1 MEYDLLKHHLSIN
14 KNMNKRKLKELTS
27 LKITSG
33 GYEEMDYI
41 VPVLTV
47 EEYLEKKEPFYS
59 EFILLPDGRIIEA
72 RPSHAYVLDS
82 LVNYLNGGKF
92 DFSPTW
98 YIEERLCYTGA
109 VACWLES
116 QSGFEELT
124 EEQEETLRI
133 LEEKEEIKFNYSHY
147 SREKINYFFSIMP
160 SIREEARAFAEKQ
173 KKHNNA

>member
-1 MEYDLLKHHLSIN
+1 MGCNLLQHLWSISRI
-14 KNMNKRKLKELTS
+14 MNKKKLNELNS

-33 GYEEMDYI
+33 GYEGMDYI

-47 EEYLEKKEPFYS
+47 EEYLAKKEPFYS

-72 RPSHAYVLDS
+72 KPSHAYVLES
-82 LVNYLNGGKF
+82 LVNHLNEEKF

-98 YIEERLCYTGA
+98 YIEERFYHTGA

-124 EEQEETLRI
+124 EAQEETLRI
-133 LEEKEEIKFNYSHY
+133 LEEKEEIKLNYSHY
-147 SREKINYFFSIMP
+147 SREKINYFFSIMGNITRG
-160 SIREEARAFAEKQ
+160 SACFC
-173 KKHNNA
+173 

>member
-1 MEYDLLKHHLSIN
+1 
-14 KNMNKRKLKELTS
+14 MNKRKLNELTF

-72 RPSHAYVLDS
+72 KPSHAYVLES
-82 LVNYLNGGKF
+82 LVNYLNGEKF
-92 DFSPTW
+92 NFSPTW
-98 YIEERLCYTGA
+98 YVEERLYYTGA

-116 QSGFEELT
+116 QNGFEELT
-124 EEQEETLRI
+124 EAQEETLLI
-133 LEEKEEIKFNYSHY
+133 LKEKGEIKLDYSHY
-147 SREKINYFFSIMP
+147 SLEKITYFLSIM
-160 SIREEARAFAEKQ
+160 SHIREEARAFAEKHAI
-173 KKHNNA
+173 K

>member
-1 MEYDLLKHHLSIN
+1 
-14 KNMNKRKLKELTS
+14 MNKRKLKELTS

-47 EEYLEKKEPFYS
+47 EEYLAKKEPFYS

-72 RPSHAYVLDS
+72 QPSHAYVLES
-82 LVNYLNGGKF
+82 LVNYLNGEKF

-98 YIEERLCYTGA
+98 YIEERFYHTGA

-116 QSGFEELT
+116 QNGFEELT
-124 EEQEETLRI
+124 EAQEETLLI
-133 LEEKEEIKFNYSHY
+133 LKEKGEIKLNYSHY
-147 SREKINYFFSIMP
+147 SREKINYFFSIMTE
-160 SIREEARAFAEKQ
+160 IRKEARAFAEKH
-173 KKHNNA
+173 KKTQ

>member
-1 MEYDLLKHHLSIN
+1 
-14 KNMNKRKLKELTS
+14 MNKRKLNELTF

-72 RPSHAYVLDS
+72 KPSHAYILES
-82 LVNYLNGGKF
+82 LVNYLNGEKF
-92 DFSPTW
+92 NFSPTW
-98 YIEERLCYTGA
+98 YVEERLYYTGA

-116 QSGFEELT
+116 QNGFEELT
-124 EEQEETLRI
+124 EAQEETLLI
-133 LEEKEEIKFNYSHY
+133 LKEKGEIKLDYSHY
-147 SREKINYFFSIMP
+147 SLEKITYFLSIM
-160 SIREEARAFAEKQ
+160 SHIREEARAFAEKHAI
-173 KKHNNA
+173 K

>member
-1 MEYDLLKHHLSIN
+1 
-14 KNMNKRKLKELTS
+14 MNKRKLNELTS

-72 RPSHAYVLDS
+72 KPSHAYVLES
-82 LVNYLNGGKF
+82 LVNYLNGEKF
-92 DFSPTW
+92 NFSPTW
-98 YIEERLCYTGA
+98 YVEERLYYTGA

-116 QSGFEELT
+116 QNSFEELT
-124 EEQEETLRI
+124 EAQEETLLI
-133 LEEKEEIKFNYSHY
+133 LKEKGEIKLDYSHY
-147 SREKINYFFSIMP
+147 SLEKITYFLSIM
-160 SIREEARAFAEKQ
+160 SHIREEARAFAEKHAI
-173 KKHNNA
+173 K

>member
-1 MEYDLLKHHLSIN
+1 MGCSLLQHLWSIN

-47 EEYLEKKEPFYS
+47 EEYLAKKEPFYS

-72 RPSHAYVLDS
+72 KPSHAYVLES
-82 LVNYLNGGKF
+82 LVNHLNEEKF

-98 YIEERLCYTGA
+98 YIEERFYHTGA

-124 EEQEETLRI
+124 EAQEETLHI
-133 LEEKEEIKFNYSHY
+133 LEEKGEIKLNHSHY

-160 SIREEARAFAEKQ
+160 SIREEACAFAEKH
-173 KKHNNA
+173 KKTQ

>member
-1 MEYDLLKHHLSIN
+1 
-14 KNMNKRKLKELTS
+14 MNKRKLNELTF

-72 RPSHAYVLDS
+72 KPSHAYVLES
-82 LVNYLNGGKF
+82 LVNYLNGEKF
-92 DFSPTW
+92 NFSPTW
-98 YIEERLCYTGA
+98 YVEERLYYTGA

-116 QSGFEELT
+116 QNGFEELT
-124 EEQEETLRI
+124 EAQEETLLI
-133 LEEKEEIKFNYSHY
+133 LKEKGEIRLDYSHY
-147 SREKINYFFSIMP
+147 SLEKITYFLSIMP
-160 SIREEARAFAEKQ
+160 HIREEARAIAEKHAI
-173 KKHNNA
+173 K

>member
-1 MEYDLLKHHLSIN
+1 MGCDLSRHLWSTN
-14 KNMNKRKLKELTS
+14 KNMNMNKRKLKELTS

-47 EEYLEKKEPFYS
+47 EEYLAKKEPFYS

-72 RPSHAYVLDS
+72 QPSHAYVLES

-98 YIEERLCYTGA
+98 YIEERFYYTGA

-116 QSGFEELT
+116 QNGFEELT
-124 EEQEETLRI
+124 EAQEETLLI
-133 LEEKEEIKFNYSHY
+133 LKEKGEIKLNYSHFP
-147 SREKINYFFSIMP
+147 RELINHFFSIMAE
-160 SIREEARAFAEKQ
+160 IREEARAFAEKY
-173 KKHNNA
+173 KKT

>member
-1 MEYDLLKHHLSIN
+1 MGCNLLQHLWSIS
-14 KNMNKRKLKELTS
+14 KIMNKKKLNELNS

-33 GYEEMDYI
+33 GYEGMDYI
-41 VPVLTV
+41 VSVLTV
-47 EEYLEKKEPFYS
+47 EEYLAKKEPFYS

-72 RPSHAYVLDS
+72 KPSHAYVLES
-82 LVNYLNGGKF
+82 LANYLNGGKF

-98 YIEERLCYTGA
+98 YIEERLYYTGA

-124 EEQEETLRI
+124 GAQEETLLI
-133 LEEKEEIKFNYSHY
+133 LEEKKEIKFNYSHY

-160 SIREEARAFAEKQ
+160 SIREEARTFAEKH
-173 KKHNNA
+173 KKTQ

>member
-1 MEYDLLKHHLSIN
+1 
-14 KNMNKRKLKELTS
+14 MNKRKLNELTF

-72 RPSHAYVLDS
+72 KPSHAYVLES
-82 LVNYLNGGKF
+82 LVNYLNGEKF
-92 DFSPTW
+92 NFSPTW
-98 YIEERLCYTGA
+98 YVEERLYYTGA

-116 QSGFEELT
+116 QNGFEELT
-124 EEQEETLRI
+124 EPQEETLLI
-133 LEEKEEIKFNYSHY
+133 LKEKGEIKLDYSHY
-147 SREKINYFFSIMP
+147 SLEKITYFLSIM
-160 SIREEARAFAEKQ
+160 SHIREEARAFAEKHAI
-173 KKHNNA
+173 K

>member
-1 MEYDLLKHHLSIN
+1 MGCNLSRHHWSTN

-72 RPSHAYVLDS
+72 KPSHAYVLES

-92 DFSPTW
+92 NFSPTW
-98 YIEERLCYTGA
+98 YIEERLYYTGA
-109 VACWLES
+109 VACWLEA
-116 QSGFEELT
+116 QNGFEGLT
-124 EEQEETLRI
+124 EEQEKTLLI
-133 LEEKEEIKFNYSHY
+133 LKEKGEIRLDYSHY
-147 SREKINYFFSIMP
+147 SLEKITYFLSIMP
-160 SIREEARAFAEKQ
+160 HIREEARAFAEKHAI
-173 KKHNNA
+173 K

>member
-1 MEYDLLKHHLSIN
+1 MGCSLLQHLWSIN
-14 KNMNKRKLKELTS
+14 ENMNKRKLKELTS

-33 GYEEMDYI
+33 GYEKMDYI

-47 EEYLEKKEPFYS
+47 EEYLAKKEPFYS

-72 RPSHAYVLDS
+72 KPSHAYVLES

-98 YIEERLCYTGA
+98 YIEERLYYTGA

-124 EEQEETLRI
+124 EAQEETLLI
-133 LEEKEEIKFNYSHY
+133 LKEKGEIKLDYSHY
-147 SREKINYFFSIMP
+147 PREKINYFFSIMAE
-160 SIREEARAFAEKQ
+160 IREEARAFAEKH
-173 KKHNNA
+173 KKTQ

>member
-1 MEYDLLKHHLSIN
+1 
-14 KNMNKRKLKELTS
+14 MNKRKLNELTS

-33 GYEEMDYI
+33 GYEEIDYI

-47 EEYLEKKEPFYS
+47 EEYLAKKEPFYS

-72 RPSHAYVLDS
+72 QPSHAYVLES

-98 YIEERLCYTGA
+98 YIEERLYYTGA

-116 QSGFEELT
+116 QNGFEELT
-124 EEQEETLRI
+124 EAQEETLLI
-133 LEEKEEIKFNYSHY
+133 LKEKGEIKLDYSHY
-147 SREKINYFFSIMP
+147 SLEKITYFLSIM
-160 SIREEARAFAEKQ
+160 SHIREEARAFAEKHAI
-173 KKHNNA
+173 K

>member
-1 MEYDLLKHHLSIN
+1 
-14 KNMNKRKLKELTS
+14 MNKGKLKKLTS

-59 EFILLPDGRIIEA
+59 EFILLPDGRIIEDK
-72 RPSHAYVLDS
+72 PSHAYVLES
-82 LVNYLNGGKF
+82 LVNHLNEEKF

-98 YIEERLCYTGA
+98 YIEECFYHTGV
-109 VACWLES
+109 VACWLEN

-124 EEQEETLRI
+124 KAQEETLRI
-133 LEEKEEIKFNYSHY
+133 LEEKEEIKLNYSHY
-147 SREKINYFFSIMP
+147 SREKINYFFSIMGN
-160 SIREEARAFAEKQ
+160 IREEARAFAEKH
-173 KKHNNA
+173 KKTQ

>member
-1 MEYDLLKHHLSIN
+1 
-14 KNMNKRKLKELTS
+14 MNKRKLNELTS

-47 EEYLEKKEPFYS
+47 EEYLKKKEPFYA

-72 RPSHAYVLDS
+72 QPSHAYVLES

-98 YIEERLCYTGA
+98 YIEERFYYTGA
-109 VACWLES
+109 VACWLEIQNS
-116 QSGFEELT
+116 FEELT
-124 EEQEETLRI
+124 KAQEETLRT
-133 LEEKEEIKFNYSHY
+133 LEEKREIKFNYSHF
-147 SREKINYFFSIMP
+147 SKELTEHFLSIMAA
-160 SIREEARAFAEKQ
+160 IREEARAFAEKY
-173 KKHNNA
+173 KL